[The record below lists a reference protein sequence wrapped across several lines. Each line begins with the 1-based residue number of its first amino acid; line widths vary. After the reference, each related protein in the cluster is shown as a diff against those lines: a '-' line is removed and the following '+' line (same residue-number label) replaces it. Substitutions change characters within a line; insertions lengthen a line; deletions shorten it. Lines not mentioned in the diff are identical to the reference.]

1 MVCPSPLRSNQAFSL
16 ASTVQHE
23 VVFDDRSRE
32 HLVPLYPATIQ
43 LPKDTALFWPPEGPS
58 NNGHLMVHQ
67 STAPT
72 SVISLTDAFSPS
84 SLATMNQP
92 TCCGCGIPIQ
102 DRFLLKVMEQTWHE
116 QCLQCSVCHMQL
128 LGSCFFKN
136 GRFFCRLDYQR

>member
-84 SLATMNQP
+84 SCKCQQIDDVLHALSVNVSVAKAQISPVARP
-92 TCCGCGIPIQ
+92 TPS
-102 DRFLLKVMEQTWHE
+102 H
-116 QCLQCSVCHMQL
+116 
-128 LGSCFFKN
+128 
-136 GRFFCRLDYQR
+136 FCRETLASSTTWYVASPSTGVQA